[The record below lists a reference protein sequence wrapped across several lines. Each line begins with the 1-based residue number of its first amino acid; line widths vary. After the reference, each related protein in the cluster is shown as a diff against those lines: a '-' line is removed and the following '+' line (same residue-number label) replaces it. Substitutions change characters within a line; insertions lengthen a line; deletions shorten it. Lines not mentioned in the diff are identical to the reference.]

1 MNLGLL
7 FLKINTVGVIT
18 SLEMDWLVK
27 NQYSFSR
34 LDMSLAI
41 RIGRLL
47 DSGMIELDSR
57 LPT

>member
-18 SLEMDWLVK
+18 SLEMDWVVK
-27 NQYSFSR
+27 NQSSFSR

-57 LPT
+57 LPA

>member
-18 SLEMDWLVK
+18 SPEMDWLVK